1 MIHSSHNMCRAHPAC
16 DLCDLE
22 SSIETTKLKMSD
34 KSYTEVTT
42 FSARF
47 SKMSELH
54 CSDA

>member
-1 MIHSSHNMCRAHPAC
+1 MCRAHPAC

-42 FSARF
+42 FSVRF

-54 CSDA
+54 CSNA